1 MPRFEQRS
9 RRHFFPALL
18 CALLLPAPVGASP
31 AVGGTDESPSARALA
46 AGREAMWRGKPERA
60 LERAREALDA
70 AETNAERA
78 AAWELAGLVRLRVSA
93 QLEAEHQLIRS
104 QRLQRGRSEATEKEA
119 AVAMGWRQEM
129 ERAEEAF
136 RQALLLEDLDST
148 HRYLAEIHFRRGDL
162 APARR
167 ELSKVGEDAG
177 DAGIAA
183 CLAALEAHDVL
194 GRADEAPADPEAPPI
209 TAPRKLEGDAPRFP
223 SGLRS
228 AFSVVRAVID
238 EEGEVIC
245 VQRVADDLDEVG
257 EAVATA
263 VEDWRFEPAVRGGE
277 PIPVLYYVTIKFLR
291 N

>member
-9 RRHFFPALL
+9 RHRFFPALL
-18 CALLLPAPVGASP
+18 FAMLVPATVGVSP
-31 AVGGTDESPSARALA
+31 AAARADESPSARVLA
-46 AGREAMWRGKPERA
+46 EGREAMWRGKSEQA

-70 AETNAERA
+70 AETNAEKA
-78 AAWELAGLVRLRVSA
+78 AAWELAGLVRLRAST
-93 QLEAEHQLIRS
+93 QLEAEHQMVQS
-104 QRLQRGRSEATEKEA
+104 QRHQRGRSEPTEKEA
-119 AVAMGWRQEM
+119 ALATAWRQEM
-129 ERAEEAF
+129 DRAEEAF

-162 APARR
+162 EAARR
-167 ELSKVGEDAG
+167 ELSKVGDDAG
-177 DAGIAA
+177 DAEIAA
-183 CLAALEAHDVL
+183 CLAALEGHDTL
-194 GRADEAPADPEAPPI
+194 DRLDEAPADPEAPSI
-209 TAPRKLEGDAPRFP
+209 TAPKKLEADAPRFP

-238 EEGEVIC
+238 EKGEVIC

-257 EAVATA
+257 EAVAAA
-263 VEDWRFEPAVRGGE
+263 VQDWRFEPAVRSGE